1 MPSNDANDKVW
12 DRLRRQLEAAGCVTL
27 AESLLPKSNHGGKVR
42 EGFTK
47 AEVTKIASFIM
58 DACGGD
64 TPKALA
70 YAKRF
75 EKSSEDRLFG
85 RVVRVAVEKKLN
97 A

>member
-1 MPSNDANDKVW
+1 MPSNDVNDEVW
-12 DRLRRQLEAAGCVTL
+12 DRLRRQLETAGRVTL
-27 AESLLPKSNHGGKVR
+27 AESLLPKSDHGKVR

-47 AEVTKIASFIM
+47 AEITKIASFIM
-58 DACGGD
+58 DACDGD